1 MKYFFTV
8 HIFRSRA
15 LYEHWSNI
23 GADSST
29 STKYATVGKVLTVL
43 EELDRFSFD
52 SSTKD
57 SCMDVLHKKVWGDV
71 SSHVSGHV
79 SPEDEAV
86 VVILC
91 QWAVTNKRSGEHRA
105 FIAAKL
111 LEQRQADIVSHD
123 SAEADKEDE
132 ENFYSGPPIF
142 QQLLFKFLDN
152 EAPYFTTPPHQTSK
166 KTKNEVANLI
176 LLFHELMSHE
186 VFSHDA
192 YLCALISR
200 GDLNTPLQR
209 AAAASV
215 SEFGDAAS
223 EAAGGHPDG
232 PGGQAGFPQSPGEVW
247 RYSRHWQYT
256 YHFPIPCNA
265 EDTNNHDVNQR
276 QVILYGSGRGKYE
289 TTKQVRKLT
298 KEILKVFSK
307 RFFYDVAEGGKI
319 KKHHKSEFIFSE
331 VVTKFQE
338 LSYFDQH
345 SVTSQCGHTV
355 TEMVASFHTFSSSIQ
370 FPVIDHVSFLLD
382 LAGQALNIQCL
393 LD

>member
-1 MKYFFTV
+1 MVWHYWSDNRSPSSLLGSPMELPIMKHHKSEF
-8 HIFRSRA
+8 
-15 LYEHWSNI
+15 
-23 GADSST
+23 T
-29 STKYATVGKVLTVL
+29 STKYATLGKILTVL

-71 SSHVSGHV
+71 SGHV
-79 SPEDEAV
+79 SPEDEDEAV

-91 QWAVTNKRSGEHRA
+91 QWAVTNKWSGEHRA

-142 QQLLFKFLDN
+142 QQLLFEFLDN

-166 KTKNEVANLI
+166 KTRNEVANLI

-192 YLCALISR
+192 YLCTLISR

-209 AAAASV
+209 AAASSV

-223 EAAGGHPDG
+223 EAAGGHLDG

-256 YHFPIPCNA
+256 YHFPIPSPATPRTPTITTSTRDRSSCTA
-265 EDTNNHDVNQR
+265 AAGARTR
-276 QVILYGSGRGKYE
+276 PPSKSGS
-289 TTKQVRKLT
+289 
-298 KEILKVFSK
+298 
-307 RFFYDVAEGGKI
+307 
-319 KKHHKSEFIFSE
+319 
-331 VVTKFQE
+331 
-338 LSYFDQH
+338 
-345 SVTSQCGHTV
+345 
-355 TEMVASFHTFSSSIQ
+355 
-370 FPVIDHVSFLLD
+370 
-382 LAGQALNIQCL
+382 
-393 LD
+393 